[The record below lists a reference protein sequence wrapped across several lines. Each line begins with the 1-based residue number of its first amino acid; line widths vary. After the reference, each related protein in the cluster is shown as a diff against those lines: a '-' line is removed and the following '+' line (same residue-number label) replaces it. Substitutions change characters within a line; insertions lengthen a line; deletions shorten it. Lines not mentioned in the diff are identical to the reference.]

1 MEAIDEMHEK
11 NYKLQPAISRVSASL
26 KLGGGEIDA
35 FT

>member
-11 NYKLQPAISRVSASL
+11 IYSLKPAVSRVAVSPV
-26 KLGGGEIDA
+26 GGGEIDA

>member
-1 MEAIDEMHEK
+1 MEAIDEIPK
-11 NYKLQPAISRVSASL
+11 KIISLQPAINRVAASL